1 MAGMSPVTEA
11 AGVTETAPAA
21 TAALQVLQIAKT
33 FGGARALKGIS
44 FTVGRREVHGLLGQN
59 GSGKSTFV
67 KILSGFYAPDPGGSL
82 SLFNRPV
89 PLPMPPGSFRDLR
102 LAFVH
107 QNLGLVPSLT
117 VLENLRVFQITTRR
131 ALINWRAERA
141 AAAASLA
148 RFGIDL
154 ALDARVAQLSQT
166 QRALLAIVRAAQDL
180 AETGTDGADPGIL
193 VLDEP
198 TPFLPR
204 EGIHRLFA
212 LVRQLVSEGASVL
225 FISHDIDEV
234 REITDRATILRD
246 GEVTATLETRG
257 SSHDDFVEGIVGR
270 RITQLAR
277 GGATAAGAR
286 VKAAIRD
293 IAEPGLDV
301 PHLDLHE
308 GEITGLTGLIGSG
321 YERIPYLLFGA
332 TKAGSGTLTLGGT
345 TAAIGAMTP
354 ALAVSRGIAL
364 LPADRPRASG
374 IGSLP
379 ITDNLLMLDM
389 RRFWSRT
396 GLQRRGMD
404 AEARRQSAAFDVRP
418 NNPALKLGALSG
430 GNAQKVLL
438 AKWLIRNP
446 GLLLLDE
453 PTQGVDVGARQQ
465 LFRIV
470 RQAATDGA
478 AVLCASSDFE
488 QLAQLCDRVLIF
500 ARGRVVAELQGEAIT
515 KDHIAERCYV
525 ESGALLETARN
536 G

>member
-1 MAGMSPVTEA
+1 MD
-11 AGVTETAPAA
+11 
-21 TAALQVLQIAKT
+21 TAALEVSQIAKT

-44 FTVGRREVHGLLGQN
+44 FTVGRSTVHGLLGQN

-82 SLFNRPV
+82 SLFGRPV

-107 QNLGLVPSLT
+107 QHLGLVPSLT
-117 VLENLRVFQITTRR
+117 VLENLRVSHITTRR
-131 ALINWRAERA
+131 ALIDWRAERA

-154 ALDARVAQLSQT
+154 DLDARVAKLSQT

-180 AETGTDGADPGIL
+180 ADTGGPAADPGIL

-212 LVRQLVSEGASVL
+212 LVRQLVADGASVL

-246 GEVTATLETRG
+246 GEVTATLETKG

-270 RITQLAR
+270 RITAPTR
-277 GGATAAGAR
+277 VGGAAAAGAH
-286 VKAAIRD
+286 VKAAVRG
-293 IAEPGLDV
+293 IAEPGLHV

-332 TKAGSGTLTLGGT
+332 TKAGSGTLTMGGT

-389 RRFWSRT
+389 RRFWSRA
-396 GLQRRGMD
+396 GLRRRGME
-404 AEARRQSAAFDVRP
+404 AEARRQSATFDVRP

-465 LFRIV
+465 LFRLI
-470 RQAATDGA
+470 RQAAADGA

-488 QLAQLCDRVLIF
+488 QLAQLCDRVLIL

-525 ESGALLETARN
+525 ESGALTETAHH

>member
-1 MAGMSPVTEA
+1 M
-11 AGVTETAPAA
+11 TETPLMSEP
-21 TAALQVLQIAKT
+21 ALQVSMIAKT

-44 FTVGRREVHGLLGQN
+44 FDVARREVHGLLGQN

-67 KILSGFYAPDPGGSL
+67 KILSGFYPPDPGGTL
-82 SLFNRPV
+82 SLFGQHV
-89 PLPMPPGSFRDLR
+89 PLPMPPGSFRELR

-117 VLENLRVFQITTRR
+117 VLENLRVFHTTSGKG
-131 ALINWRAERA
+131 LINWRTERA
-141 AAAASLA
+141 AALEALG

-154 ALDARVAQLSQT
+154 DLNARVASLSQT

-180 AETGTDGADPGIL
+180 SDTGSGGGNRGIL

-204 EGIHRLFA
+204 EGIHRLFT

-246 GEVTATLETRG
+246 GEVTATIETK
-257 SSHDDFVEGIVGR
+257 SASHDDFVEGIVGR
-270 RITQLAR
+270 RITTAR
-277 GGATAAGAR
+277 GDRKTTAVAA
-286 VKAAIRD
+286 VKASIRD
-293 IAEPGLDV
+293 IAEPSLHL
-301 PHLDLHE
+301 PSLDLAA
-308 GEITGLTGLIGSG
+308 GEIVGLTGLIGSG
-321 YERIPYLLFGA
+321 YERIPYLVFGA
-332 TKAGSGTLTLGGT
+332 TKSGSGTLTFNGFT
-345 TAAIGAMTP
+345 R
-354 ALAVSRGIAL
+354 ALSDMNPGFAVANGIAL
-364 LPADRPRASG
+364 LPADRPKASG

-379 ITDNLLMLDM
+379 IVDNLLMLDM
-389 RRFWSRT
+389 NRFWSRT
-396 GLQRRGMD
+396 GLKRRKMME
-404 AEARRQSAAFDVRP
+404 EAGRQSTVFEVRP
-418 NNPALKLGALSG
+418 NNPSLKLGALSG

-465 LFRIV
+465 LFAIV
-470 RQAATDGA
+470 RAAAAAGA
-478 AVLCASSDFE
+478 SVLCASSDFE

-500 ARGRVVAELQGEAIT
+500 ARGRVVAELIGDEIT

-525 ESGALLETARN
+525 ESDPVFEEPGTEAHAH

>member
-1 MAGMSPVTEA
+1 MTDRAMVAELA
-11 AGVTETAPAA
+11 E
-21 TAALQVLQIAKT
+21 TAALAVRDIAKT
-33 FGGARALKGIS
+33 FGGARALKGIG
-44 FTVGRREVHGLLGQN
+44 FEVGRREVHGLLGQN
-59 GSGKSTFV
+59 GCGKSTFV
-67 KILSGFYAPDPGGSL
+67 KILSGFHAPDPGGSL
-82 SLFNRPV
+82 SLFGRPV

-117 VLENLRVFQITTRR
+117 VLENLRVSQITARR
-131 ALINWRAERA
+131 PVINWRAERA

-154 ALDARVAQLSQT
+154 DLDARLATLSQT

-180 AETGTDGADPGIL
+180 ADTESHGSNRGIL

-204 EGIHRLFA
+204 EGIQRLFR
-212 LVRQLVSEGASVL
+212 LVRQLVAEGASVL

-246 GEVTATLETRG
+246 GEVTATLETKT

-270 RITQLAR
+270 RITTIQRSDVASS
-277 GGATAAGAR
+277 AP
-286 VKAAIRD
+286 VKATIRD
-293 IAEPGLDV
+293 IAEPGLSL
-301 PHLDLHE
+301 PYLDLHQ
-308 GEITGLTGLIGSG
+308 GEVLGLTGLIGSG
-321 YERIPYLLFGA
+321 YERVPYLVFGA
-332 TKAGSGTLTLGGT
+332 TKASSGTLTFKGDT
-345 TAAIGAMTP
+345 RPIGAMTP
-354 ALAVSRGIAL
+354 AFAVSQGIAL
-364 LPADRPRASG
+364 LPADRPKASG

-379 ITDNLLMLDM
+379 IADNLLMLDM
-389 RRFWSRT
+389 PRFWSWR
-396 GLQRRGMD
+396 GLRRGQMM
-404 AEARRQSAAFDVRP
+404 AETRRQSTAFDVRP
-418 NNPALKLGALSG
+418 NEPGRKLAALSG

-465 LFRIV
+465 LFRII
-470 RQAATDGA
+470 RDAAAAGA
-478 AVLCASSDFE
+478 AALCASSDFE

-500 ARGRVVAELQGEAIT
+500 ARGRVVAELRGQEIT

-525 ESGALLETARN
+525 ESDARLEAGRD

>member
-1 MAGMSPVTEA
+1 MEA
-11 AGVTETAPAA
+11 AALRVTN
-21 TAALQVLQIAKT
+21 IAKT

-67 KILSGFYAPDPGGSL
+67 KILSGFYPPDPGGSL
-82 SLFNRPV
+82 SLFGQDL
-89 PLPMPPGSFRDLR
+89 PLPMPPGSFRDFR

-117 VLENLRVFQITTRR
+117 VLENLRIAHITRGR
-131 ALINWRAERA
+131 GLVNWRRERMA
-141 AAAASLA
+141 AAAALA

-154 ALDARVAQLSQT
+154 DLGAHVAKLSQT

-180 AETGTDGADPGIL
+180 ADSESQGAPRGFL

-204 EGIHRLFA
+204 EGVHRLFA
-212 LVRQLVSEGASVL
+212 LVRQLVAEGSSVL

-234 REITDRATILRD
+234 REITDHATILRD
-246 GEVTATLETRG
+246 GAVTATIATKTA
-257 SSHDDFVEGIVGR
+257 SHDDFVEGIVGR
-270 RITQLAR
+270 RITQVKRPAEVAAS
-277 GGATAAGAR
+277 ATVTAS
-286 VKAAIRD
+286 IRD
-293 IAEPGLDV
+293 IAEPGLSLD
-301 PHLDLHE
+301 HLDLHQ
-308 GEITGLTGLIGSG
+308 GEIVGLTGLIGSG
-321 YERIPYLLFGA
+321 YERLPYLVFGA
-332 TKAGSGTLTLGGT
+332 TKASSGTLSWNGLSRPLH
-345 TAAIGAMTP
+345 AMTP
-354 ALAVSRGIAL
+354 GFAVAHGMAL
-364 LPADRPRASG
+364 LPADRPKASG

-379 ITDNLLMLDM
+379 IVDNLLMLDM

-396 GLQRRGMD
+396 GLRRRAMME
-404 AEARRQSAAFDVRP
+404 EAGRLSTLFDVRP
-418 NNPALKLGALSG
+418 NNPRQKLGALSG

-438 AKWLIRNP
+438 AKWLIRKP
-446 GLLLLDE
+446 TLLLLDE

-470 RQAATDGA
+470 RQAAAEGA
-478 AVLCASSDFE
+478 TVLCASSDFE

-500 ARGRVVAELQGEAIT
+500 ARGRRVAALIGDDIT

-525 ESGALLETARN
+525 ESDPSLETSRH